1 MLILLNDDQLQMIQ
15 QQRVCLPRLL
25 CGSLYIDTDDL
36 SCDPVT
42 SPSSTTSANRRSSRN
57 RRSRTATAAII
68 VDKDSSAS
76 AAVTSASDSS
86 PNCSLPKKIVSSGR
100 EKRRSKEDKVKERK
114 SKKRLIVS
122 EEAAVSITPHITIN
136 SCVQDPVA
144 GTAGSSESVGE
155 VSSVSDSLNFH
166 GILPCAVNLS
176 NISSASSKPVSPQ
189 DYRLNCCSAVS
200 KSLSADKTSSTLSN
214 SKVSTRRYNKVCVN
228 KNLLQGTTCYSPSS
242 SEPVVTSAPFA
253 VVTRSTALRNR
264 LSVPSDSRCSDN
276 VSSHHSVADGS
287 SVTQAP
293 DVTVETS
300 EACSAGNVISLGFH
314 PSASANVISSV
325 SECGSSIAS
334 CRNQLSVGH
343 VQLPSKNLNRQSVLT
358 SSKSSFVGPLLSALR
373 LPCSTSC
380 NAAIPANTVPS
391 NKLAQTLSE
400 AHVHA
405 EPTSGIVNQ
414 AHLCTTTSATT
425 ISNPVSMCT
434 VPAVRIGDQF
444 PRCRVPGEAFSD
456 QASVF
461 TVPSSGISRQV
472 RTCTVP
478 TASVISDRVRV
489 HARPATGISSSLPEL
504 NISSPARS
512 STVPVGG
519 ISSPDCVCDVS
530 PSACTCSVP
539 AVSISAPVSLCKT
552 PICRTNS
559 QVDSCS
565 VPPSMVSDTV
575 LPATIPV
582 SGISSHVDSSPVPG
596 ISDSVCLHV
605 TISSSSSPVCQYSMP
620 TTLTNTNSSVS
631 GNITW
636 NKNPTLS
643 LTVPVEVRSSASVRK
658 IRHVLSLAAGCST
671 RHTPMLTP
679 ATVPNSVY
687 TPVSSC
693 VEATVKPAESL
704 MSTPR
709 LTCSSASA
717 TSVYT
722 SSRHFL
728 DTFTSINPRPCVTSV
743 TRSHHHSSSLHSLAT
758 TNVHRKSCNSDPVTR
773 KCRMKQSSLST
784 PVLTSVLGPPACG
797 NDTASGVRSFS
808 RLSLS
813 HRIAARPTFVL
824 CAPEHRQLLEKIAL
838 RLLPQSA
845 KQQSTNVNT
854 VDSLTNGSWYKTFSS
869 SVGATDSVAM
879 VASSRVESRCRG
891 NSNSRNHLQRVR
903 SIFPSDKVPESVA
916 MVTSSHLSSTGNC
929 YCGIRKLSGLTSSI
943 ADSKDTKSVVM
954 ATASPCRCGDPKNRH
969 HGNRNVFNQA
979 VTTTADRSVNPVT
992 MVTTSLADYHNHSNR
1007 EMSGV
1012 NEAKRS
1018 HDTVLDSRCHSNREV
1033 YRTAARVPLPSVAMV
1048 TASSVAPHHY
1058 SNKEVAGNAD
1068 TMMAGT
1074 SVQRKADRLKL
1085 CTEVTSAIVHNY
1097 IHCSALVMSAVL

>member
-1 MLILLNDDQLQMIQ
+1 MIQ
-15 QQRVCLPRLL
+15 QQRGSCLPRLL

-36 SCDPVT
+36 NCDPVT
-42 SPSSTTSANRRSSRN
+42 SHSSTTSTANRRSSRN
-57 RRSRTATAAII
+57 RRSRTATSDIS

-76 AAVTSASDSS
+76 AAVASASDSS
-86 PNCSLPKKIVSSGR
+86 PNCSLPNKIVSSGR

-122 EEAAVSITPHITIN
+122 EEAAASITPHITIN
-136 SCVQDPVA
+136 SCVQDPVP

-155 VSSVSDSLNFH
+155 VSSVSDSLNFY

-176 NISSASSKPVSPQ
+176 NISSASNNPMSPQ
-189 DYRLNCCSAVS
+189 DYRVNCCSAVS

-214 SKVSTRRYNKVCVN
+214 STVSTRRHNKVYVN
-228 KNLLQGTTCYSPSS
+228 QNLLQDTTCYFPSR

-264 LSVPSDSRCSDN
+264 LSVPSNSGYSDN

-300 EACSAGNVISLGFH
+300 EACSAGNVMSLGFH
-314 PSASANVISSV
+314 PSASVNVISAV

-343 VQLPSKNLNRQSVLT
+343 MQLPSKNLNRQSVLT
-358 SSKSSFVGPLLSALR
+358 SSKSSVVAPLLSALR
-373 LPCSTSC
+373 LPRSTSC
-380 NAAIPANTVPS
+380 NAAIPASTVPS

-400 AHVHA
+400 AHVRA

-434 VPAVRIGDQF
+434 VPAMRIGDQF

-456 QASVF
+456 QASVY

-472 RTCTVP
+472 RTCTAP

-489 HARPATGISSSLPEL
+489 YARPTTGISSSLPEL
-504 NISSPARS
+504 NISSPARLC
-512 STVPVGG
+512 TAQAVGG
-519 ISSPDCVCDVS
+519 ISSPDCICDVS
-530 PSACTCSVP
+530 PSACTCAVP
-539 AVSISAPVSLCKT
+539 AASISTLVSLCKT

-565 VPPSMVSDTV
+565 VPPSMISDTV

-582 SGISSHVDSSPVPG
+582 SGISSHVDSSPVPC

-631 GNITW
+631 GNVTW

-643 LTVPVEVRSSASVRK
+643 LTVPGEVRSSVSVRK

-728 DTFTSINPRPCVTSV
+728 DTFTSINPHPCVTSV
-743 TRSHHHSSSLHSLAT
+743 TRSHHHSSSSLHSLAT

-773 KCRMKQSSLST
+773 KCRMKQNSSST
-784 PVLTSVLGPPACG
+784 PVLSSVLGPPACG
-797 NDTASGVRSFS
+797 TDTASGVRSFS

-854 VDSLTNGSWYKTFSS
+854 VDSLTIGSWHKTFSS

-879 VASSRVESRCRG
+879 VASSRVESCCRG

-943 ADSKDTKSVVM
+943 ADSKDTKCVVM

-969 HGNRNVFNQA
+969 HGNRNVFSQA
-979 VTTTADRSVNPVT
+979 VKTTTDRSVNPVT
-992 MVTTSLADYHNHSNR
+992 MVTTSLAEYHNHSNR
-1007 EMSGV
+1007 EMSCV

-1018 HDTVLDSRCHSNREV
+1018 HDTVLDSRCHNNREV
-1033 YRTAARVPLPSVAMV
+1033 SCTARVPLPSVAMV

-1085 CTEVTSAIVHNY
+1085 CTEVTSALFI
-1097 IHCSALVMSAVL
+1097 IMFMFDIITL